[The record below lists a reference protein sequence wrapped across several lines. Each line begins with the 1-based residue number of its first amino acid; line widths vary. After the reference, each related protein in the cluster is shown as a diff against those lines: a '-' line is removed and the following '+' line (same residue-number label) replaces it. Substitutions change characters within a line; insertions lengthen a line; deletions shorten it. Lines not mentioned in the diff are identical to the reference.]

1 MAMCNWCGD
10 EYKVESVWQP
20 AHRCDDGENK
30 HLTDKEFSTIVFAL
44 EEYQE
49 ILDKENAIDTRNYV
63 MELIW
68 KVCAMKEEVNK

>member
-1 MAMCNWCGD
+1 M
-10 EYKVESVWQP
+10 KS
-20 AHRCDDGENK
+20 
-30 HLTDKEFSTIVFAL
+30 LTDKEFSTIIFAL

-68 KVCAMKEEVNK
+68 KVCDMKEEASK